1 MINRE
6 QTHKE
11 ESILKGSPR
20 ERAGDFCMRA
30 TCNNGFFF
38 VINDVAIGFI
48 YFLLTKRTLVHT
60 HQRELARTFHLH
72 TVPQRRVLPR
82 RSHSPARTA
91 SKRSVMRGGSK
102 QPVTNLTDRPR
113 KMQIAQPTERKQQ
126 LRELSP
132 GILICDEVTS
142 KRPKRPGG

>member
-38 VINDVAIGFI
+38 VINDVAIVFFCFFGQNTPWFTHTNGSSHVRFI
-48 YFLLTKRTLVHT
+48 CT
-60 HQRELARTFHLH
+60 Q
-72 TVPQRRVLPR
+72 
-82 RSHSPARTA
+82 SHSGVSFLAVRTPPPGLRVRDLSCVEAA
-91 SKRSVMRGGSK
+91 SS
-102 QPVTNLTDRPR
+102 L
-113 KMQIAQPTERKQQ
+113 
-126 LRELSP
+126 
-132 GILICDEVTS
+132 
-142 KRPKRPGG
+142 